1 MNKQHQIALDFIND
15 SPDSLLYQGIF
26 GDDGKYFAVISYIIN
41 NKPKLILEYGGGKST
56 FIISKILK
64 ELNYGGKIVAF
75 EDLKKYYDLHENQGY
90 NLDNN
95 IVYTPES
102 KIDGEFFTYIHD
114 LEPYKDVDLIIIDGP
129 DQRVTKTNI
138 TLNLE
143 LFVNYLKKE
152 IPYFIDG
159 RVGSVNYYKDVKKYK
174 SEIVDDKKE
183 KSYELIL
190 KEYNE
195 NNI

>member
-1 MNKQHQIALDFIND
+1 ML
-15 SPDSLLYQGIF
+15 
-26 GDDGKYFAVISYIIN
+26 
-41 NKPKLILEYGGGKST
+41 
-56 FIISKILK
+56 
-64 ELNYGGKIVAF
+64 
-75 EDLKKYYDLHENQGY
+75 
-90 NLDNN
+90 
-95 IVYTPES
+95 
-102 KIDGEFFTYIHD
+102 
-114 LEPYKDVDLIIIDGP
+114 
-129 DQRVTKTNI
+129 TKTNI

>member
-1 MNKQHQIALDFIND
+1 MNKQHQIALDFINN
-15 SPDSLLYQGIF
+15 SPNSLLYQGIF

-41 NKPKLILEYGGGKST
+41 NKPKLILEYGGGKRT

>member
-1 MNKQHQIALDFIND
+1 MNKQHQIALDFINN
-15 SPDSLLYQGIF
+15 SPNSLLYQGIF

-114 LEPYKDVDLIIIDGP
+114 LEPYKDVD
-129 DQRVTKTNI
+129 
-138 TLNLE
+138 
-143 LFVNYLKKE
+143 
-152 IPYFIDG
+152 
-159 RVGSVNYYKDVKKYK
+159 
-174 SEIVDDKKE
+174 
-183 KSYELIL
+183 
-190 KEYNE
+190 
-195 NNI
+195 